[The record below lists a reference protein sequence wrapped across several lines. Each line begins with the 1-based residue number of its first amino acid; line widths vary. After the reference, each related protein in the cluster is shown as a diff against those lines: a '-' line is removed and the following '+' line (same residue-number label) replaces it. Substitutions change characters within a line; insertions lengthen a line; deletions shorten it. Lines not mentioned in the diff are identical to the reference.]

1 MSVSRVRCFLL
12 GHRWQRVR
20 YDGADTS
27 DEFFLR
33 CRRCA
38 TENHDESNGLKMSMA
53 WAFRQ
58 PGST

>member
-1 MSVSRVRCFLL
+1 MSVSRVRCLLL
-12 GHRWQRVR
+12 GHRWLRVR

-27 DEFFLR
+27 DGFFLR

-38 TENHDESNGLKMSMA
+38 TENHNESSGLKVSMA

-58 PGST
+58 PGSN

>member
-12 GHRWQRVR
+12 GHRWLRVR
-20 YDGADTS
+20 YDGDDTP
-27 DEFFLR
+27 DGYFLR

-38 TENHDESNGLKMSMA
+38 TENHNEPGLTLSMA

-58 PGST
+58 PGSN